1 MKKIQIGGRS
11 ENQMPLKKYDFIYV
25 FHLLCQYH
33 SSLLLKIFIKQKK
46 CINNACFQASWGL
59 IGNLQPGQEPG
70 GEHGFPPTPTS
81 SFPVTASPG
90 GHGGALGAPTAGP
103 GGPSHVTTVANTG
116 AAANSPGFMAG
127 SVGWGGTAGGE
138 GAVPAPTPPQN
149 GAAGT
154 WSSQPR
160 DRQGKHI

>member
-1 MKKIQIGGRS
+1 M
-11 ENQMPLKKYDFIYV
+11 LV
-25 FHLLCQYH
+25 
-33 SSLLLKIFIKQKK
+33 
-46 CINNACFQASWGL
+46 FQASWGL
-59 IGNLQPGQEPG
+59 IGNLQAGQGPG

-160 DRQGKHI
+160 DRQGKNINFHDDKIQEKNTLISFLFIFSTPPF